1 MKCNSENEVHKAGT
15 QRAES
20 LRIVTEG
27 KVRGQVAQ
35 SQPKGTQ
42 SLSDMLVSVAWTLQ
56 YSV

>member
-15 QRAES
+15 RRAES

-27 KVRGQVAQ
+27 KVRGRVAQ

-42 SLSDMLVSVAWTLQ
+42 SLSDMPASVARTLQ
-56 YSV
+56 YGV